1 MKHFELLL
9 EVELIIEKFVRQVI
23 QNLVEALR

>member
-1 MKHFELLL
+1 MKHFKLLL
-9 EVELIIEKFVRQVI
+9 EIELIVKKFVRQVT